1 MRDPH
6 VTRTIG
12 RTAVVAG
19 WLMALAVAGDPAW
32 LAVLL
37 GAVLVL
43 VWASPY
49 LLVTNRRP
57 VTGRA
62 DEASVT
68 VWRRPATGSLGDRE
82 GE

>member
-6 VTRTIG
+6 TTRTIG
-12 RTAVVAG
+12 RTVVVAG
-19 WLMALAVAGDPAW
+19 WLLVLAVAGDPAW

-37 GAVLVL
+37 GVVLVL

-49 LLVTNRRP
+49 LLVSSRHPATRR
-57 VTGRA
+57 A
-62 DEASVT
+62 NEATVT
-68 VWRRPATGSLGDRE
+68 VWRGPATGSLGGRE